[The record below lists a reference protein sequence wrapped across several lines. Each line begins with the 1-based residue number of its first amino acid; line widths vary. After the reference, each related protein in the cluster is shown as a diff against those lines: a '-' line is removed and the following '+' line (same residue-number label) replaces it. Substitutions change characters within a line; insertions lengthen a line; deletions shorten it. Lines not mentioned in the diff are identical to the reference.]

1 VDKNQSNI
9 PQLGRFK
16 MVQRT
21 YGYEQREC
29 AHNIKWVHLRI
40 RVYWVHG
47 DSGEHHIICVE
58 NVRRRGQKEN
68 KFQFSL
74 KILHIKFVTLN

>member
-1 VDKNQSNI
+1 MD
-9 PQLGRFK
+9 
-16 MVQRT
+16 QRT
-21 YGYEQREC
+21 YGYEEREC

-40 RVYWVHG
+40 AVQEG
-47 DSGEHHIICVE
+47 DSGYGDTVSTRQPAASYVE
-58 NVRRRGQKEN
+58 NVWQQGKKEN